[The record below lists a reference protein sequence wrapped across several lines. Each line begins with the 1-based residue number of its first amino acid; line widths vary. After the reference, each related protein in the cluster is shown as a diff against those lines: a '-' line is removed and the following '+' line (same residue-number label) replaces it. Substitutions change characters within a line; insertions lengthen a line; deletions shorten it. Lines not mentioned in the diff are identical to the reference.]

1 MRQHTGPLDEGVPPS
16 PCTETH
22 DDYGIGRFPSRTVF
36 RVIAIFEGR
45 DSSPAIST
53 DMAHGESTTFTIWIA
68 TTRIGNRSSMWG
80 DDPAQSYR

>member
-36 RVIAIFEGR
+36 RVIAMFEGR
-45 DSSPAIST
+45 YDSPAIGT
-53 DMAHGESTTFTIWIA
+53 DVAHDDSKRFAARTA
-68 TTRIGNRSSMWG
+68 TMNIGNKSMMRS
-80 DDPAQSYR
+80 DDPAQS